1 MDKYYKT
8 SNLQLA
14 AYLKTVKDIRFDGIK
29 SAKLDKQKRV
39 FLFSPHG
46 QANLEANNFY
56 SGTATANAYELFQNF
71 TALKDMIFESVRQEE
86 L

>member
-1 MDKYYKT
+1 MDKCYKT

-14 AYLKTVKDIRFDGIK
+14 AYLKTVKDVSFEGIK
-29 SAKLDKQKRV
+29 SAKSDKQKIV
-39 FLFSPHG
+39 FLFSPHSR
-46 QANLEANNFY
+46 ANIESNNFY
-56 SGTATANAYELFQNF
+56 AGTATASAYELFQSF